1 MIILA
6 CPHRRRRR
14 RPFDSTIILALVTTH
29 DVMDKIAVESPL
41 VNSLFKCPLCHGL
54 IRSPT
59 VINECLHRFCKLCIT
74 NYFENSNNNK
84 CPTCQINIVNPLETL
99 KSDLIFQRLLYKIF
113 PYIFQ
118 REIACRPSLLSPTI
132 TNESTR
138 ISLDSTIDVYLQYWD
153 ISLDLFPNS
162 NKSSITLSPCY
173 LECKASA
180 PLFLLEKFIRIKYS
194 LSSDLKIDLFY
205 QTFLLNKDHERLI
218 DVCYCFDRMNK
229 NQTIDIRFLISP
241 HGYRAILNRIHK
253 LRNPLPSKTQITEQ
267 IPLQIEVPKKPT
279 PLLQSSLSSSSDS
292 SSIDPKIKVKIR
304 RSQTSTNDWYIPQS
318 KKVDEPV
325 ELPDLV
331 NSCETITKVPKRKQQ
346 PTTQS
351 PVSPAKKKPCS
362 TSTFFSLTHTP
373 QPKRTSPIK
382 SQTKPRRRT
391 RFIPTMVK
399 APPSVLDRL
408 TMNHYEYSD
417 PDSDDSPFCPPHELV
432 EPSVT
437 TFRPS
442 EKVIVNV
449 EGSLTDLNEIKRT
462 QKTICKVPPYIPESS
477 SMINSSS
484 EISSTIVKPT
494 PIYPSS
500 SPTRR
505 TLLPK
510 KISTIIPTL
519 INRVPSPDSSNTA
532 PLDLSL
538 K

>member
-1 MIILA
+1 MM
-6 CPHRRRRR
+6 H
-14 RPFDSTIILALVTTH
+14 TN
-29 DVMDKIAVESPL
+29 MDDKVAVESPL
-41 VNSLFKCPLCHGL
+41 VNLLFKCPLCHGL

-74 NYFENSNNNK
+74 NYFENTTNNK
-84 CPTCQINIVNPLETL
+84 CPTCQIIVVNPLETL

-138 ISLDSTIDVYLQYWD
+138 ISLDSIINVHLQYWD

-162 NKSSITLSPCY
+162 KKSSVTLSPCY
-173 LECKASA
+173 LECKAST
-180 PLFLLEKFIRIKYS
+180 PLTLLEKFIRIKYS
-194 LSSDLKIDLFY
+194 LPADLQIDVFY
-205 QTFLLNKDHERLI
+205 QTFLLNKDQERLI
-218 DVCYCFDRMNK
+218 DVCFCFDRMNK
-229 NQTIDIRFLISP
+229 NQTLDIQFLVSP
-241 HGYRAILNRIHK
+241 YGYRAILNRIHK
-253 LRNPLPSKTQITEQ
+253 LKNPTSLTTIQITEQ
-267 IPLQIEVPKKPT
+267 TPLKIEVPQKPI
-279 PLLQSSLSSSSDS
+279 PVIPSSSASSSSGS

-331 NSCETITKVPKRKQQ
+331 NSCETIAKTAKRKQQ

-351 PVSPAKKKPCS
+351 PVSPAKKKTTPAS
-362 TSTFFSLTHTP
+362 STFFSVNHIS

-382 SQTKPRRRT
+382 PPTKPRRRT

-408 TMNHYEYSD
+408 SMDHYDYSD
-417 PDSDDSPFCPPHELV
+417 HDSDSSLLCPPSDFLEQ
-432 EPSVT
+432 SVT
-437 TFRPS
+437 TLRPS
-442 EKVIVNV
+442 EMVIGNM
-449 EGSLTDLNEIKRT
+449 EGNGTDSIETKRV
-462 QKTICKVPPYIPESS
+462 QKTICKVPPYIPESTS
-477 SMINSSS
+477 SENSSS
-484 EISSTIVKPT
+484 IIKPT
-494 PIYPSS
+494 PIYRSS
-500 SPTRR
+500 SPIRR

-510 KISTIIPTL
+510 KLSTIIPSLTDRL
-519 INRVPSPDSSNTA
+519 PSPDSTGA
-532 PLDLSL
+532 TPLDLSL